1 MDIDRAKLLASR
13 GDALAAKDAFMSA
26 YGSDLSHCA
35 VGLGVSRD
43 GREWTLKVYVQ
54 GGDAETHLP
63 HKFDHFEVDVE
74 TTGPVSADLPSVP
87 QGPSF

>member
-26 YGSDLSHCA
+26 YRRDLSHCA

-54 GGDAETHLP
+54 EGDAETHLP
-63 HKFDHFEVDVE
+63 NHFERFEVDIE
-74 TTGPVSADLPSVP
+74 ITGPVSTDLPSAP
-87 QGPSF
+87 HRPSL